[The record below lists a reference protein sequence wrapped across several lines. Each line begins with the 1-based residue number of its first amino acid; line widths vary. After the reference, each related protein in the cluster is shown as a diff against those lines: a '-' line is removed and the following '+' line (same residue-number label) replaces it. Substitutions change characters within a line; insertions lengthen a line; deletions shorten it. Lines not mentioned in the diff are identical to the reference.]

1 MSQAILPDG
10 DRRSLTPSQRMAVP
24 NLAVG
29 EGTATT
35 PVANGTLFYHHDGL
49 GSVTE
54 LTNSTGAVAKAY
66 AYDAYGNILESSG
79 TVNQSYTYTGRELD
93 SETGLYYYRARY
105 YDPTTGRFSQK
116 DLIGFVS
123 GDLNLYRYVFNRPLA
138 LRDPSGFASF
148 DFDCFK
154 SNLEFSFDTTNDF
167 FFGGFTRLAR
177 TGVGAITSG
186 AVARSTGF
194 TSIGMAWRPLLAGQ
208 GVANLS
214 LAGTITSVAANAVSN
229 AAVATIALETGVV
242 VGSAIDA
249 AVQTFIFGACPSSPC
264 EE

>member
-1 MSQAILPDG
+1 MTD
-10 DRRSLTPSQRMAVP
+10 LTDNAGV
-24 NLAVG
+24 
-29 EGTATT
+29 TAK
-35 PVANGTLFYHHDGL
+35 
-49 GSVTE
+49 S
-54 LTNSTGAVAKAY
+54 Y
-66 AYDAYGNILESSG
+66 AYDAYGNILESPG
-79 TVNQSYTYTGRELD
+79 TLEQPYAYTGREFD
-93 SETGLYYYRARY
+93 AESGLLYYRARY
-105 YDPTTGRFSQK
+105 YDPTTGRFLQK
-116 DLIGFVS
+116 DPIGFAS
-123 GDLNLYRYVFNRPLA
+123 GDLNLYGYVFNRPTA

-154 SNLEFSFDTTNDF
+154 SNLGFAFDSTNDF
-167 FFGGFTRLAR
+167 FFDGFTRVAR

-194 TSIGMAWRPLLAGQ
+194 TTIGMAWRPLLAGQ

-214 LAGTITSVAANAVSN
+214 VAGTIASVAANAATN

-249 AVQTFIFGACPSSPC
+249 AVQTFIFGVCPSSPC